1 MKDLDVEGLK
11 ILKLML
17 KSKCV
22 LDLSRAVLDQ
32 VVGYGEH
39 NDVLSDSIRSARFF
53 SVGSGL

>member
-11 ILKLML
+11 ILKLIL

-32 VVGYGEH
+32 VVGYDEH
-39 NDVLSDSIRSARFF
+39 NDMLPPARDYFF
-53 SVGSGL
+53 